1 MLHMNIYTLINGH
14 TCAHKH
20 EWIFEYIYVSFL
32 SEKTHTY
39 IYISWAKF
47 ATISLPS
54 VKNV

>member
-14 TCAHKH
+14 TCTHKH